1 MSTHKQ
7 NPQRTARE
15 ADASEPERM
24 ITPEEEAGMDL
35 AQLEDPPQA
44 EGSRGPEDEQGD
56 WKDRRR
62 NEGAD

>member
-1 MSTHKQ
+1 MSAHKQ

-15 ADASEPERM
+15 SNASEPERM
-24 ITPEEEAGMDL
+24 ITPEEEAGIDL

-44 EGSRGPEDEQGD
+44 EGPRDSEDQQGD